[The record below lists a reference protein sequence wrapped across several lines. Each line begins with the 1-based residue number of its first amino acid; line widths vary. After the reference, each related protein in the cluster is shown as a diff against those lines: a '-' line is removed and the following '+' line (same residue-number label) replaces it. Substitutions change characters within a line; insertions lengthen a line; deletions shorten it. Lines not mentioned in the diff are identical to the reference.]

1 MRKTGAGIASNPV
14 LVGGVTIL
22 VVIVAVFLSYN
33 ANKGLPFVPTTS
45 LQVRVPNG
53 ANLVPGNEI
62 RSGGSRVG
70 VIEDMRPVRDPDG
83 KVVAELDLKLDK
95 RIGDVPRDSTF
106 RIRPRSALGLKYLE
120 LQEGSSDK
128 AFANG
133 DTVPAEQGSAS
144 TDIDEV
150 LKMFDAETRK
160 ASQENLRGFGDAFAG
175 RGQAVGRTIEE
186 LPAFLEHLQPVMS
199 NLADPDTQ
207 LTRFFDELADA
218 ARIVAP
224 VSEQQAALFTSMA
237 DTFEALG
244 RDEGA
249 LKQTISDSPPTMDVA
264 IESFRVQRPFLANLE
279 GFGED
284 FAPATAE
291 LRGALPTLN
300 RAVKVAIP
308 VNERAPELNEELGKT
323 LDQLRELASAP
334 GTMPGVRGLG
344 ATVSTLNPQMKFYG
358 PFVTVCNSP
367 NYFFTFL
374 AEHFSEPDTT
384 GSAQRALANTAG
396 PQDDGVGAMGADEPA
411 NGEGSVEGNAQF
423 AQNQPYA
430 AAITPDG
437 RADCETGQR
446 GWVERNAGGL
456 DEKYRVNLNPRTP
469 GAQGPTFKGNA
480 RVPEGQTFTAA
491 PETSDALLMAPS
503 EAEPGTR

>member
-1 MRKTGAGIASNPV
+1 MRKSGAGIASNPV

-33 ANKGLPFVPTTS
+33 ANKGLPFVPTTT
-45 LQVRVPNG
+45 LKVRVPNG
-53 ANLVPGNEI
+53 ANLVAGNEI

-70 VIEDMRPVRDPDG
+70 VIEDMRPVREADG

-95 RIGDVPRDSTF
+95 RIGDIPDDSEF

-120 LQEGSSDK
+120 LTEGHSRK
-128 AFANG
+128 VFENG
-133 DTVPAEQGSAS
+133 DTVPAAQGSAS

-150 LKMFDAETRK
+150 LKMFDAKTRK

-175 RGQAVGRTIEE
+175 RGRSLGRTVEE
-186 LPAFLEHLQPVMS
+186 LPAFLGHLQPVMN

-224 VSEQQAALFTSMA
+224 VSRQQADLFTSMA

-244 RDEGA
+244 RDESA

-279 GFGED
+279 GFGHD

-300 RAVKVAIP
+300 RAVDVAIP
-308 VNERAPELNEELGKT
+308 VNRRAPELNEELGKT
-323 LDQLRELASAP
+323 LDQLRELAEAP
-334 GTMPGVRGLG
+334 GTLPGIRGLG
-344 ATVSTLNPQMKFYG
+344 ATVTTLNPQLKFYG

-367 NYFFTFL
+367 NYFFTHL

-384 GSAQRALANTAG
+384 GSAQRALANTAP
-396 PQDDGVGAMGADEPA
+396 PQEDGVGGMGADEPA
-411 NGEGSVEGNAQF
+411 NGKEALGTQQF

-446 GWVERNAGGL
+446 GWLERNTAGL
-456 DEKYRVNLNPRTP
+456 DPQYRVNLNPRTP
-469 GAQGPTFKGNA
+469 GAQGPTFTGKPRLPKGQSY
-480 RVPEGQTFTAA
+480 VAA

-503 EAEPGTR
+503 EAEPGRR

>member
-22 VVIVAVFLSYN
+22 IVIVAVFLSYN
-33 ANKGLPFVPTTS
+33 ANKGLPFVPTTT
-45 LQVRVPNG
+45 LKVRVPNG
-53 ANLVPGNEI
+53 ANLVPGNDI

-70 VIEDMRPVRDPDG
+70 VIESMRPVRDPDG

-95 RIGDVPRDSTF
+95 RIGDVPKDSTF

-120 LQEGSSDK
+120 LIEGRSDQ
-128 AFANG
+128 AFVNG
-133 DTVPAEQGSAS
+133 DTVPAEQGSAA

-175 RGQAVGRTIEE
+175 RGQAVGRTVEE
-186 LPAFLEHLQPVMS
+186 LPRLLEHLQPVMS
-199 NLADPDTQ
+199 NLADPDTE

-218 ARIVAP
+218 ARIVSP

-264 IESFRVQRPFLANLE
+264 IESFRAQRPFLANLE
-279 GFGED
+279 GFGDD

-300 RAVKVAIP
+300 RAVEVAIP
-308 VNERAPELNEELGKT
+308 VNKRAPELNEELGKT
-323 LDQLRELASAP
+323 LDQVRELSEAP
-334 GTMPGVRGLG
+334 GTLPGVRGLG
-344 ATVSTLNPQMKFYG
+344 ATVTTLNPQMKFYG
-358 PFVTVCNSP
+358 PYVTVCNSA
-367 NYFFTFL
+367 NLFFTYL

-396 PQDDGVGAMGADEPA
+396 PQDDGVGSMGADEPA
-411 NGEGSVEGNAQF
+411 NGQNAKEGAPQY

-446 GWVERNAGGL
+446 GWLERNAGGM
-456 DEKYRVNLNPRTP
+456 DSKYRVNLNPRTP
-469 GAQGPTFKGNA
+469 GAQGPTFVGKP
-480 RVPEGQTFTAA
+480 RVPKGQTYTAA
-491 PETSDALLMAPS
+491 PQTSDYLQLAPS
-503 EAEPGTR
+503 EAEPGIR

>member
-1 MRKTGAGIASNPV
+1 MKKTGAGIASNPV
-14 LVGGVTIL
+14 LVGGVTVL

-33 ANKGLPFVPTTS
+33 ANQGLPFVPTTQ
-45 LQVRVPNG
+45 LKIRVPNG

-70 VIEDMRPVRDPDG
+70 VVDDMRPVRTKDG
-83 KVVAELDLKLDK
+83 KVEAELMVKLDK
-95 RIGDVPRDSTF
+95 RIGDIPDDSTF

-120 LQEGSSDK
+120 LDEGSSED

-133 DTVPAEQGSAS
+133 DTVPAGQATTA

-150 LKMFDAETRK
+150 LQMFDEPTRE
-160 ASQENLRGFGDAFAG
+160 ASQRNLQGFGDSFAG
-175 RGQAVGRTIEE
+175 RGQSLGRTIEE
-186 LPAFLEHLQPVMS
+186 LPALLEHLQPVMR
-199 NLADPDTQ
+199 NLSAPETDLDS
-207 LTRFFDELADA
+207 FIKELADT
-218 ARIVAP
+218 ARVVAP
-224 VSEQQAALFTSMA
+224 VSEQNAALFTSMA
-237 DTFEALG
+237 TTFEALG

-249 LKQTISDSPPTMDVA
+249 LKETISKSPPTMDVA

-279 GFGED
+279 GFGRD
-284 FAPATAE
+284 FAPATEE
-291 LRGALPTLN
+291 LEGALPTLN
-300 RAVKVAIP
+300 RAIDKAIP
-308 VNERAPELNEELGKT
+308 VQRRAPQLNEELGKT
-323 LDQLRELASAP
+323 LDQLRQLASAP
-334 GTMPGVRGLG
+334 GTLPGVRGLG
-344 ATVSTLNPQMKFYG
+344 QTVTTLNTQLRFYG

-367 NYFFTFL
+367 NYFFTYL

-411 NGEGSVEGNAQF
+411 NGQGVKEGNAQF

-446 GWVERNAGGL
+446 GWLERNAGGL
-456 DEKYRVNLNPRTP
+456 DPKYRVNLNPRTP
-469 GAQGPTFKGNA
+469 GAQGPTFTGAA
-480 RVPEGQTFTAA
+480 RVPEGQTFTSK
-491 PETSDALLMAPS
+491 PETGAFTRLGKS
-503 EAEPGTR
+503 EGGEE

>member
-45 LQVRVPNG
+45 LKVQVPNG

-70 VIEDMRPVRDPDG
+70 VIDDMRPVQAGG

-95 RIGDVPRDSTF
+95 RIGDIPSDSTF

-120 LQEGSSDK
+120 LIEGRSEK

-133 DTVPAEQGSAS
+133 DTVPTDQGSAS
-144 TDIDEV
+144 TDIDEF

-160 ASQENLRGFGDAFAG
+160 ANQENLRGFGDTFAG
-175 RGQAVGRTIEE
+175 RGQSLGRTIEE
-186 LPAFLEHLQPVMS
+186 LPAFLQHLQPVMS

-224 VSEQQAALFTSMA
+224 VSKEQAGLFTSMA

-279 GFGED
+279 GFGDD

-300 RAVKVAIP
+300 RAIDVAIP
-308 VNERAPELNEELGKT
+308 VNKRAPELNEELGKT
-323 LDQLRELASAP
+323 LDQLRELAQAP
-334 GTMPGVRGLG
+334 GTLPAVRGLG
-344 ATVSTLNPQMKFYG
+344 ATVSTLNPQLKFYG
-358 PFVTVCNSP
+358 PYVTVCNSP
-367 NYFFTFL
+367 NAFFTFL

-384 GSAQRALANTAG
+384 GSAQRALANSAG
-396 PQDDGVGAMGADEPA
+396 PQEDGVGRMGADEPA
-411 NGEGSVEGNAQF
+411 NGKNNLEGDQQF
-423 AQNQPYA
+423 AQDQPYA

-446 GWVERNAGGL
+446 GWLQRNAAGL
-456 DEKYRVNLNPRTP
+456 DTKYQVNVNPRTP
-469 GAQGPTFKGNA
+469 GVQGPTFTGKP
-480 RVPEGQTFTAA
+480 RVPEGQTFTYA
-491 PETSDALLMAPS
+491 PETSDYLLMAPS
-503 EAEPGTR
+503 EAEPSQR